1 MYKYFKDSE
10 LQCSHCGEVHMDE
23 EFMRK
28 IEALRESLGFPFV
41 VSSAYRC
48 KEQPLEATKKTTGAH
63 VQGRAMDIRASGEKA
78 LRLVTGATTAGFTG
92 VGLKQKGN
100 GRFVHLDDLDS
111 PSRPTIWSY

>member
-48 KEQPLEATKKTTGAH
+48 KEHPLEATKKTTGAH
-63 VQGRAMDIRASGEKA
+63 VQGRGMDIGHQEK
-78 LRLVTGATTAGFTG
+78 RL
-92 VGLKQKGN
+92 
-100 GRFVHLDDLDS
+100 
-111 PSRPTIWSY
+111 